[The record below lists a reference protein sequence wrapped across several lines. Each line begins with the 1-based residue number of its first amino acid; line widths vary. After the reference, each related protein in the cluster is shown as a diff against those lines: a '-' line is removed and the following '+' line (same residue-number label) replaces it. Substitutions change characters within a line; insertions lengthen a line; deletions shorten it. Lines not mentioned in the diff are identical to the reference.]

1 MSESV
6 GKKLAQARH
15 KLGLTLDEAAHATK
29 LRPDKILA
37 LENGDFASFASAAYA
52 KGFLKNYARYLGVDV
67 ADFLSTFDSTL
78 PISVAD
84 YQYLSNAPE
93 PSRDPEPVRRNRKPP
108 SILPVLVGLTVIFL
122 GVTGLWIY
130 KSAQRIFAEPAP
142 RPIATVPAV
151 AESAPAAPELP
162 AVAPDI
168 AAPSTLSL
176 EPAPADPVVAAARP
190 PAPVLADDRAM
201 LKGGATANSADH
213 DVVIPLPVPT
223 TTDGVAAAPASGVS
237 EFLFATEKKTWI
249 TIRKD
254 DPKSPPVFEDY
265 LYPGLRPLKLRGARF
280 FIEARDPDAVQIT
293 KNGLPIAF
301 QAPGVPLQ

>member
-1 MSESV
+1 MSEPV
-6 GKKLAQARH
+6 GKKLAQARL
-15 KLGLTLDEAAHATK
+15 KRGLTLDEAAHATK

-37 LENGDFASFASAAYA
+37 LESDDLACFASAAYA
-52 KGFLKNYARYLGVDV
+52 KGFVKNYARYLGVDV
-67 ADFLSTFDSTL
+67 EDFLSSYDSRM

-93 PSRDPEPVRRNRKPP
+93 RASDPAPMRRDRKPP
-108 SILPVLVGLTVIFL
+108 SVIPVLVGAAVIFL

-130 KSAQRIFAEPAP
+130 KSAQRIFAEPTP
-142 RPIATVPAV
+142 RPAASAV
-151 AESAPAAPELP
+151 AQPATPAPALP
-162 AVAPDI
+162 AVAPDL
-168 AAPSTLSL
+168 AVPSTLSL
-176 EPAPADPVVAAARP
+176 EPAPAEPVVADARP
-190 PAPVLADDRAM
+190 PAPGLADDRAM

-213 DVVIPLPVPT
+213 DVVVPVAVPT
-223 TTDGVAAAPASGVS
+223 AADGTASALPSGVS

-249 TIRKD
+249 IIRKD
-254 DPKSPPVFEDY
+254 DPKAPPIFEDY

-301 QAPGVPLQ
+301 QAPGVPIQ

>member
-6 GKKLAQARH
+6 GKQLAQARH

-67 ADFLSTFDSTL
+67 TDFLSTFDSSL
-78 PISVAD
+78 PISIAD

-93 PSRDPEPVRRNRKPP
+93 PARDPEPMRRDRRPP
-108 SILPVLVGLTVIFL
+108 SIIPVLVGLTVIFL

-142 RPIATVPAV
+142 RPTATAV
-151 AESAPAAPELP
+151 AQPASTEPALP
-162 AVAPDI
+162 ALAPDL
-168 AAPSTLSL
+168 AVPSTLSL
-176 EPAPADPVVAAARP
+176 EPAPADPVVAETRS
-190 PAPVLADDRAM
+190 PAPMLAADRAL
-201 LKGGATANSADH
+201 LKGGTTANSADH
-213 DVVIPLPVPT
+213 DVVTSVAVPT
-223 TTDGVAAAPASGVS
+223 TTDGAASAPPGGVN

-280 FIEARDPDAVQIT
+280 FIEARDPDSVQIT
-293 KNGLPIAF
+293 KNGLPIAY
-301 QAPGVPLQ
+301 QAPGVPIQ